1 MKQKNKSMKLNYYP
15 RKSLWDATKS
25 PEYGWP
31 GHGNGGWARR
41 SDLPPHVPLACVAAP
56 EDGRT
61 RFGSGCA
68 IPRRVQ
74 FLTTFATGPLVAL
87 LACYLWLAGWAPS
100 ALGAEVFTVNTAQ
113 SYVSISGRV
122 VGQPLHE
129 QRAGSLTTRYS
140 GTLIAEV
147 GSDTIQFPGQ
157 CQVAAMDNGS
167 WEPLSD
173 GSEGSET
180 ANYGGTASYF
190 LTTGVA
196 AIRQVQL
203 DVTSGVVAV
212 ANGQFDTEHLTF
224 SIPGDA
230 GCSLAYRVEGGYN
243 DSGVIALDG
252 KSTTGQQAMASLT
265 TEGSQLVLTIPI
277 NYTMYFS
284 LLDDNDTTVTL
295 AGQLVASRSL

>member
-1 MKQKNKSMKLNYYP
+1 MKLNYYMP
-15 RKSLWDATKS
+15 SSLWNAANS
-25 PEYGWP
+25 PECGFP
-31 GHGNGGWARR
+31 GLSNVGWARR
-41 SDLPPHVPLACVAAP
+41 PGLTPHAPLACVAAP

-61 RFGSGCA
+61 PFASGCA
-68 IPRRVQ
+68 GHRSVQ
-74 FLTTFATGPLVAL
+74 FSTPITPGPMSGL
-87 LACYLWLAGWAPS
+87 LAGVLWLAGWAPT
-100 ALGAEVFTVNTAQ
+100 ALGADVFTVNTTQ

-122 VGQPLHE
+122 LGQPLHE

-157 CQVAAMDNGS
+157 SQVVAMDNGS

-173 GSEGSET
+173 GSEGSES

-196 AIRQVQL
+196 ALRQVQL

-212 ANGQFDTEHLTF
+212 ANGQFDTEPLTF

-230 GCSLAYRVEGGYN
+230 GCSLAYRVEGAYN
-243 DSGVIALDG
+243 DSGVTSLDG
-252 KSTTGQQAMASLT
+252 KSATGQQTMARLT
-265 TEGSQLVLTIPI
+265 TEGSQQVLTIPI

-284 LLDDNDTTVTL
+284 LLNNNDTTVTL
-295 AGQLVASRSL
+295 TGQLVATQSPAAP